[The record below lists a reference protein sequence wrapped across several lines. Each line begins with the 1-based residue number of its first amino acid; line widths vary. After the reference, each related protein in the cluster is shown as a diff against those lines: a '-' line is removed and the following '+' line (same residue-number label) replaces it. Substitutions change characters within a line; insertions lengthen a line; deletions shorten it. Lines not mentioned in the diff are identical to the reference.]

1 MIISPIKLGKTR
13 SKIRE
18 DIFNKGLEWTFE
30 TDVDLFVER
39 LSDGIFEIN
48 YRYINY
54 LLIIFNYLKYN
65 QIIVKF
71 SLNKFN
77 ELYDELIDEMKD
89 TEYEYLIMNKNKFIQ
104 EIVKTI
110 YILYEKLMLF
120 PTFDKFQL
128 PQKIQLYHGLENI
141 EKDIFINTISNLS
154 INDNFI
160 LSTFMSTSLNEQ
172 VANRFAININDS
184 YNKIQFLI
192 NIDSSVYNKIRYT
205 YMDKN
210 ISDLS
215 NISSNV
221 YSASEFLLIFGS
233 VLKLTNIINNKVY
246 TYTIK
251 VEEKINDKVYLVN
264 KEITELFNIYVFD
277 FIDYINKL
285 EDLNDLTKLHTYFEK
300 NNLFGKSKKL
310 RNKKLRN
317 KKLRNK
323 KLRNKKLKILQK
335 MAKKKSIKITKIVR
349 GKRRYKTKKELIK
362 NLKLI

>member
-18 DIFNKGLEWTFE
+18 DVLNKGMEWTLE

-39 LSDGIFEIN
+39 LSNGIFEIN

-54 LLIIFNYLKYN
+54 LLIIFHYLKYN

-128 PQKIQLYHGLENI
+128 PQKIQLYHGLEDI

-160 LSTFMSTSLNEQ
+160 LSTFMSTSLNEK

-184 YNKIQFLI
+184 DNKIQFLI

-233 VLKLTNIINNKVY
+233 VLKLTNIINDKVY
-246 TYTIK
+246 TYTRQIQHK
-251 VEEKINDKVYLVN
+251 DIYGQYRLVN
-264 KEITELFNIYVFD
+264 EEITELFNIYVFD
-277 FIDYINKL
+277 FINYINKL
-285 EDLNDLTKLHTYFEK
+285 EDLNDLTKLHTHFEK

-323 KLRNKKLKILQK
+323 KLKILQK
-335 MAKKKSIKITKIVR
+335 LAKKKSIKITKIVR
-349 GKRRYKTKKELIK
+349 GKRKYKTKKELIK